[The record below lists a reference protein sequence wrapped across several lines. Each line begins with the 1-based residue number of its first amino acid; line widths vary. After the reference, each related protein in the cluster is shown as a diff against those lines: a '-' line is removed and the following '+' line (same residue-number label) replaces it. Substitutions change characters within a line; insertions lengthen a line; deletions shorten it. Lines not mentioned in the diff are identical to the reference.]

1 MKPRALAIHRGHDTY
16 IGKPCKRGHM
26 GARRV
31 NSKACIECTTD
42 NSRAYYAA
50 HRERIRQR
58 QKALA
63 RASGVL
69 SRSEAAL
76 ARQARARK
84 AKGPHRGNAGSAQ
97 LVESRHENAADS
109 YRVQG

>member
-1 MKPRALAIHRGHDTY
+1 MKPRALAIALGHDTY
-16 IGKPCKRGHM
+16 IGKPCKRGHV

-31 NSKACIECTTD
+31 IGKTCIECATEA
-42 NSRAYYAA
+42 SRVYYAA

-58 QKALA
+58 QNALA

-69 SRSEAAL
+69 SRRDAAL

-84 AKGPHRGNAGSAQ
+84 EKGAH
-97 LVESRHENAADS
+97 SRARDGA
-109 YRVQG
+109 VMLQTQ